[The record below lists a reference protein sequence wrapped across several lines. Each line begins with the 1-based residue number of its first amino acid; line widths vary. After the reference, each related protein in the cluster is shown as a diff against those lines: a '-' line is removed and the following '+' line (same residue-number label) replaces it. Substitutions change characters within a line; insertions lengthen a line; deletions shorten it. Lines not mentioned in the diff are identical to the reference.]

1 MNINWVLRLQN
12 KATLSTLCVIIISAV
27 YSVLAT
33 VGVTPSIT
41 QEQTHNLF
49 IAAIDI
55 AAAIGIVVDPTT
67 KGISDSDRA
76 MGYVEPYKD
85 SAEE

>member
-1 MNINWVLRLQN
+1 MNINWILRLQN

-33 VGVTPSIT
+33 LGITPSIT
-41 QEQTHNLF
+41 QEQSHNLF
-49 IAAIDI
+49 IAAIDV

-67 KGISDSDRA
+67 KGIGDSDRA
-76 MGYVEPYKD
+76 MGYIKPY
-85 SAEE
+85 EE

>member
-1 MNINWVLRLQN
+1 MNINWILRLQN
-12 KATLSTLCVIIISAV
+12 KATLSTLCVMIISAV

-33 VGVTPSIT
+33 LGITPSIT
-41 QEQTHNLF
+41 QEQSHNLI

-67 KGISDSDRA
+67 KGVSDSDRA
-76 MGYVEPYKD
+76 MGYIKPY
-85 SAEE
+85 EE